1 MTRQTSRPVQAGQMA
16 GARPRITGILN
27 EALREHVTIVN
38 GGTMAQ
44 PMAGWALASLRGERV
59 YAFPTGLI
67 LLPGMEVAVHSGQE
81 APDHPPCDLLWTQEQ
96 VWNNR
101 ADTAVLFDAHGV
113 EVDRVP
119 YPPRQTRAA
128 RSRKALIRDGDTWR
142 IVDEPVHPSERPTT
156 RR

>member
-1 MTRQTSRPVQAGQMA
+1 MTRQTSRPVRVGQMA

-44 PMAGWALASLRGERV
+44 PMAGWALASLRGKRV
-59 YAFPTGLI
+59 YAFPADLI
-67 LLPGMEVAVHSGQE
+67 LLPGMEMTIHSGQE
-81 APDHPPCDLLWTQEQ
+81 AHDHSPCDLLWTQEQ

-142 IVDEPVHPSERPTT
+142 IVDEPVHPSERSTT
-156 RR
+156 RW

>member
-1 MTRQTSRPVQAGQMA
+1 MSKQTSRPVQAGQMA

-27 EALREHVTIVN
+27 DALREHVTIVN

-44 PMAGWALASLRGERV
+44 PMDGWALASLRGERV
-59 YAFPTGLI
+59 YAFPADLI
-67 LLPGMEVAVHSGQE
+67 LLPGMEVTIHSGQE
-81 APDHPPCDLLWTQEQ
+81 AQDHPPCDLLWTQEQ

-119 YPPRQTRAA
+119 YPPRQTARCAA
-128 RSRKALIRDGDTWR
+128 ANR
-142 IVDEPVHPSERPTT
+142 
-156 RR
+156 

>member
-1 MTRQTSRPVQAGQMA
+1 MA

-44 PMAGWALASLRGERV
+44 PMAGWALASLRGKRV
-59 YAFPTGLI
+59 YAFPADLI
-67 LLPGMEVAVHSGQE
+67 LLPGMEMTIHSGQE
-81 APDHPPCDLLWTQEQ
+81 AHDHSPCDLLWTQEQ

-142 IVDEPVHPSERPTT
+142 IVDEPVHPSERSTT
-156 RR
+156 RWQKACRTVAPY

>member
-1 MTRQTSRPVQAGQMA
+1 MSRQTSQPVQAGQIA

-27 EALREHVTIVN
+27 DALREQVTIVN

-44 PMAGWALASLRGERV
+44 PMDGWALASLRGERV
-59 YAFPTGLI
+59 YAFPADLI
-67 LLPGMEVAVHSGQE
+67 LLPGMEVTIHSGQE
-81 APDHPPCDLLWTQEQ
+81 AHDHPPYDLLWTQEQ
-96 VWNNR
+96 VWSNR

-119 YPPRQTRAA
+119 YPPKQTRAA

-142 IVDEPVHPSERPTT
+142 IVDEPIQPSERSTT
-156 RR
+156 RW